1 MMAAGM
7 DAGATVSPM
16 AAGSA
21 LKANNQQPLSKPHFN
36 DVSLTL
42 QSGSFLK

>member
-21 LKANNQQPLSKPHFN
+21 LKAKISNKKTVQ
-36 DVSLTL
+36 
-42 QSGSFLK
+42 